1 MKLKQKQE
9 EKEQK
14 RTEKSEACLYTII
27 KVSRDEDLGEQMT
40 FTKFKEE
47 VAKAFGVPVQ
57 FQRYWLWAERKNHT
71 YRPYRTLT
79 AQEEIQPVGQLR
91 EVSNKENNAE
101 LELFLEV
108 ELCLD
113 LRPFPPQEKIKED
126 VLLFFKLYDP
136 LIEKIRYVGRLFVK
150 ESDKPLDVLTKINE
164 LAGFSADEEIE
175 LFEEIKFEP
184 HVVCENIDS
193 NMSFRECVIGDGD
206 IICFQKSIR
215 NQCSEQYR
223 FPEVPL
229 YLDYVLN
236 RQIRLR
242 KEQEEKEQKRKEG
255 EEARL
260 YTIIKVAR
268 DEDLGEQIGKEI
280 YFDLVD
286 HDKVRAFHI
295 LKQMPFTQF
304 KEEVAR
310 TFGTPVKFQRYWLWE
325 KRENSTYRPYR
336 ALTAQEEIQ
345 SVGELRDVSNK
356 GNSAEIKLFLEVE
369 LCLDLRPLSPPGK
382 VKEVILLFFKL
393 YDPLEEK
400 IRYVGRMFV
409 NRSSKLLEILTKL
422 NELAG
427 FLPDEEIDF
436 FEEINFEPNVICEH
450 IDSNT
455 SFCDCEMGDGDII
468 CFQKSLRNQCG
479 EQYRFPKVPSFLE
492 YVHSRQRL
500 KKEQEEKEQQR
511 KDKTEARFYQIIKVA
526 RDEDIGEQIGKEI
539 YFDLVDHDKV
549 RTFRIQKQM
558 QFIQFKEE
566 VAKEFGIAV
575 QFQRFWLWQKRQNHS
590 YRPHRALKAQEEIQ
604 SVSELREGSNKGNDV
619 ELKLYLQ
626 VDLCLNLRPFA
637 PPGKTKEEIL
647 IFFKLYDPLKENI
660 RYIGRLSVKGSG
672 KLQDILSKLKEFAG
686 ISPNEEIELY
696 KEINFEPSVMC
707 EKIDNMLSFSECQLE
722 DGDIICFQKSLQN
735 QCIEQYRFPEV
746 PSFLEYV
753 HNHQQKEHKML
764 ASGSDFPTKRPEP
777 HEVTPTDTASTV
789 APQDVDDAES
799 TRFTWTVDNF
809 STLNVKLY
817 SDVFSVGGCKWRI
830 LMFPKGNNTNHLS
843 IYLDAA
849 DAASLPS
856 GWSSY
861 AEFSLAVLDQVH
873 GEFTVR
879 KDTKHMFDASMD
891 DWGFT
896 SFLPLIEL
904 HDPGR
909 GYLVDDK
916 VILEAVVSMPKSH

>member
-1 MKLKQKQE
+1 MQPILIYGKETVIFSEVTSKLISE
-9 EKEQK
+9 GK
-14 RTEKSEACLYTII
+14 RLKNGDEKSLEDSALVVKGKWKQSSKK
-27 KVSRDEDLGEQMT
+27 KVICWNCKQPGH
-40 FTKFKEE
+40 
-47 VAKAFGVPVQ
+47 V
-57 FQRYWLWAERKNHT
+57 KNNC
-71 YRPYRTLT
+71 P
-79 AQEEIQPVGQLR
+79 
-91 EVSNKENNAE
+91 NNGASSA
-101 LELFLEV
+101 
-108 ELCLD
+108 
-113 LRPFPPQEKIKED
+113 
-126 VLLFFKLYDP
+126 
-136 LIEKIRYVGRLFVK
+136 GSSK
-150 ESDKPLDVLTKINE
+150 ESAANIVSLEYGPEEAGKIVH
-164 LAGFSADEEIE
+164 FSQQY
-175 LFEEIKFEP
+175 
-184 HVVCENIDS
+184 IDA
-193 NMSFRECVIGDGD
+193 
-206 IICFQKSIR
+206 
-215 NQCSEQYR
+215 
-223 FPEVPL
+223 
-229 YLDYVLN
+229 
-236 RQIRLR
+236 QIRLR

-879 KDTKHMFDASMD
+879 KGVGSVAPRLRNLFPGALTQQ
-891 DWGFT
+891 
-896 SFLPLIEL
+896 EL
-904 HDPGR
+904 RDMYSKKCRNAG
-909 GYLVDDK
+909 K
-916 VILEAVVSMPKSH
+916 

>member
-1 MKLKQKQE
+1 
-9 EKEQK
+9 
-14 RTEKSEACLYTII
+14 
-27 KVSRDEDLGEQMT
+27 
-40 FTKFKEE
+40 
-47 VAKAFGVPVQ
+47 
-57 FQRYWLWAERKNHT
+57 
-71 YRPYRTLT
+71 
-79 AQEEIQPVGQLR
+79 
-91 EVSNKENNAE
+91 
-101 LELFLEV
+101 
-108 ELCLD
+108 
-113 LRPFPPQEKIKED
+113 
-126 VLLFFKLYDP
+126 
-136 LIEKIRYVGRLFVK
+136 
-150 ESDKPLDVLTKINE
+150 
-164 LAGFSADEEIE
+164 
-175 LFEEIKFEP
+175 
-184 HVVCENIDS
+184 
-193 NMSFRECVIGDGD
+193 
-206 IICFQKSIR
+206 
-215 NQCSEQYR
+215 
-223 FPEVPL
+223 
-229 YLDYVLN
+229 
-236 RQIRLR
+236 
-242 KEQEEKEQKRKEG
+242 
-255 EEARL
+255 
-260 YTIIKVAR
+260 
-268 DEDLGEQIGKEI
+268 
-280 YFDLVD
+280 
-286 HDKVRAFHI
+286 
-295 LKQMPFTQF
+295 
-304 KEEVAR
+304 
-310 TFGTPVKFQRYWLWE
+310 
-325 KRENSTYRPYR
+325 
-336 ALTAQEEIQ
+336 
-345 SVGELRDVSNK
+345 
-356 GNSAEIKLFLEVE
+356 
-369 LCLDLRPLSPPGK
+369 
-382 VKEVILLFFKL
+382 
-393 YDPLEEK
+393 
-400 IRYVGRMFV
+400 
-409 NRSSKLLEILTKL
+409 
-422 NELAG
+422 
-427 FLPDEEIDF
+427 
-436 FEEINFEPNVICEH
+436 
-450 IDSNT
+450 
-455 SFCDCEMGDGDII
+455 MGDGDII

-492 YVHSRQRL
+492 YVHNRQRL

-619 ELKLYLQ
+619 ELKLYLE

-686 ISPNEEIELY
+686 VSPNEEIELY

-799 TRFTWTVDNF
+799 TRFKASTVAPQDVDDAESTRFTWTVDNF

-817 SDVFSVGGCKWRI
+817 SDVFIVGGCKWRI

-861 AEFSLAVLDQVH
+861 AEFSLAVLDQFH

-879 KDTKHMFDASMD
+879 KDTKHTFNACVD

-904 HDPGR
+904 HDPCR